1 MVLWYGHVDRCPTT
15 LGQTSEASLMP
26 MGLREIKKRW
36 CAGTKWLAEC
46 PTTEPAKAG
55 KWGGAWKRQAFT
67 TSSAVDFCSFYWSG
81 AGTVQGQRC
90 CCCWLRTGVADG
102 WIPSVWKKNTPEKTL
117 QLSCCVGTHA
127 NRPQLNNNKTKQNK
141 QTKNKNKKTKRKRRR
156 KKRKRR
162 RRRWRCVS
170 ERSQK
175 YHKWTG
181 KDTAISTPCVNS
193 RKNTT
198 TTKWIK
204 SIWREKNKQTK
215 PQKHQ
220 VQDIINQQT
229 MKWIKLIWRDKT

>member
-81 AGTVQGQRC
+81 AGTVQGHRC

-102 WIPSVWKKNTPEKTL
+102 WIPSVWKKKY
-117 QLSCCVGTHA
+117 
-127 NRPQLNNNKTKQNK
+127 NRKDITVIMLCGYSRKQTTTEQQQNKTKQTNK
-141 QTKNKNKKTKRKRRR
+141 KQKQKNKEKKE
-156 KKRKRR
+156 KKKKEEKKKKMKM
-162 RRRWRCVS
+162 CVWTLAKV
-170 ERSQK
+170 SQ
-175 YHKWTG
+175 
-181 KDTAISTPCVNS
+181 VN
-193 RKNTT
+193 RQRHCN
-198 TTKWIK
+198 
-204 SIWREKNKQTK
+204 
-215 PQKHQ
+215 
-220 VQDIINQQT
+220 
-229 MKWIKLIWRDKT
+229 